1 MQTLD
6 DTMSKTIIQIF
17 DMKLR
22 CSVTLIIV
30 LVFLEEEDVESDDNK
45 NLKPN
50 LKNDSGAGLTRNDNN
65 RRSSRKMKNAP
76 PFWFLTNI
84 TLFGNRNI
92 PPFA

>member
-1 MQTLD
+1 
-6 DTMSKTIIQIF
+6 
-17 DMKLR
+17 MKLR
-22 CSVTLIIV
+22 CLLTLIIV

-76 PFWFLTNI
+76 RTKHKATRTSSDAPKHSK
-84 TLFGNRNI
+84 G
-92 PPFA
+92 